1 MARRAGGP
9 SKSKAIREYKA
20 GHKAA
25 GPTAIAAA
33 LSNEGVKVSPQFVS
47 TVLSNARRKGRRGK
61 GGRRGGRPAGGG
73 GGSLRQLLAAKMLA
87 AKLGG
92 INAARQALNALAKLL
107 D

>member
-20 GHKAA
+20 AHKAA

-33 LSNEGVKVSPQFVS
+33 LSSEGVKVSPQFVS
-47 TVLSNARRKGRRGK
+47 TVLSNARRKGRKGK

-73 GGSLRQLLAAKMLA
+73 GSLRQLLAAKRLA

-92 INAARQALNALAKLL
+92 IDAARQALDTLAKLL